1 MLALMNRVRWAAGNG
16 EKGIVFT
23 ARYVKRFHDMEQALK
38 NQPDIPFRIPKGIKL
53 VRINN
58 KTGKPATPNDT
69 SVIFEALKP
78 DFDFNKNKQRIIG
91 EEAKPAHSLEDT
103 AKVFGVD
110 EDNDFQLGTEY

>member
-1 MLALMNRVRWAAGNG
+1 MGFSPDLVVGTYVGFDEPRTLGRRETGAAVALPIFYN
-16 EKGIVFT
+16 F
-23 ARYVKRFHDMEQALK
+23 MEQALK
-38 NQPDIPFRIPKGIKL
+38 NQPDIPFRIH
-53 VRINN
+53 N

>member
-1 MLALMNRVRWAAGNG
+1 MNSFCPKTSHPPSSFRWSLCFSG
-16 EKGIVFT
+16 V
-23 ARYVKRFHDMEQALK
+23 
-38 NQPDIPFRIPKGIKL
+38 
-53 VRINN
+53 
-58 KTGKPATPNDT
+58 KPATPNDT